1 METPITTDQTVM
13 VDDTIKEAYLIDVT
27 NCNSYN
33 LHSTMTRKPQNY
45 ANLKEELIRMWQ
57 LKTTYI
63 VPLVL
68 STASMYCPKQ
78 IAQQIKTANSSPCS
92 VCYNAESSNT
102 SYMTYS

>member
-68 STASMYCPKQ
+68 STAR
-78 IAQQIKTANSSPCS
+78 IALNKLHDRLKLLTLRPALYVTMQKAVIQG
-92 VCYNAESSNT
+92 
-102 SYMTYS
+102 YS